1 MPRNRLTDQ
10 AIANIN
16 AADSAQLQ
24 KATGGWNVHLS
35 SSNGSVMLAD
45 KLGHPVIYSS
55 KDAAKRAL
63 ARHNDSIEVGIKP
76 QL

>member
-10 AIANIN
+10 AIANIKAAN
-16 AADSAQLQ
+16 AAQLQ

-35 SSNGSVMLAD
+35 SSKGAMMLAD
-45 KLGHPVIYSS
+45 KFGRPAVYSS
-55 KDAAKRAL
+55 KDAAKRAI
-63 ARHNDSIEVGIKP
+63 ARHNDSIELGIKP